1 VSYLNMAQTIWRIG
15 AQTMRLPFVMFS
27 ICNIIHLIVHPGDG
41 RVIENPSP
49 AYLQFVSTILNNCI
63 IMMTIKIIKI

>member
-1 VSYLNMAQTIWRIG
+1 
-15 AQTMRLPFVMFS
+15 MFS